1 MSKEPSFPSPSAR
14 VRRRRP
20 ALVSPPTTPVTTT
33 GHRPDPHPGHP
44 QAGRSARRAARSS
57 RAGARDGNRTGP
69 QNLRSFLLARP
80 CPSARRSCRP
90 RPTSALSSSRGIRY
104 ATGCAMVL
112 WVFGYG
118 SLIWN
123 LGFDF
128 DDKIL
133 GFIKGYNRTFNLACI
148 DHRGTAEHPA
158 RTCTLETDDEAIC
171 HGTSLQGESLS
182 KKQVEL
188 LQHEP
193 EVGYELQYKPDDK
206 YEFADFSVCV
216 FPHIQLNMDYGLDP
230 TIGKAIIQAA
240 EEVAEGKLDDH
251 FPLVIWQTS
260 SGTQSNMNANE
271 VIANRASEILGH
283 KGGQKYVHPNDHVN
297 RSQSSND
304 TFPTVMHIATVVE
317 IHSSVITGSE
327 VRIIDD
333 DMPLAQFAVA
343 FNGAS
348 WVDPDS
354 VALMVMQS
362 MLVHGTRVLVEE
374 STWGK
379 FTLFVLFFV
388 FTIMCSVYMP
398 DPHFPYSVTDHIFA
412 MLPCFT
418 VYNSELVQKAA
429 INDIAESVMSFNMNY
444 KDTSLFGVYA
454 VAKADCLDDLAFA
467 IMHEM
472 SKLSYRVTEED
483 VIRARNRLKSSIQ
496 LHLDGS
502 TAVVDDI
509 GRQLLT
515 YGRRISTPELFAR
528 IDAVDASTVKRVAN
542 RFIFD
547 QDVAI
552 AAMGL
557 IQGLPDYN
565 WFRRRTYMLRY

>member
-193 EVGYELQYKPDDK
+193 EVGYELQYKVP
-206 YEFADFSVCV
+206 F
-216 FPHIQLNMDYGLDP
+216 
-230 TIGKAIIQAA
+230 
-240 EEVAEGKLDDH
+240 
-251 FPLVIWQTS
+251 
-260 SGTQSNMNANE
+260 QS
-271 VIANRASEILGH
+271 
-283 KGGQKYVHPNDHVN
+283 
-297 RSQSSND
+297 
-304 TFPTVMHIATVVE
+304 
-317 IHSSVITGSE
+317 
-327 VRIIDD
+327 
-333 DMPLAQFAVA
+333 
-343 FNGAS
+343 
-348 WVDPDS
+348 
-354 VALMVMQS
+354 
-362 MLVHGTRVLVEE
+362 
-374 STWGK
+374 
-379 FTLFVLFFV
+379 
-388 FTIMCSVYMP
+388 
-398 DPHFPYSVTDHIFA
+398 
-412 MLPCFT
+412 LPCYIVNFPKQST
-418 VYNSELVQKAA
+418 CQAP
-429 INDIAESVMSFNMNY
+429 I
-444 KDTSLFGVYA
+444 
-454 VAKADCLDDLAFA
+454 C
-467 IMHEM
+467 H
-472 SKLSYRVTEED
+472 R
-483 VIRARNRLKSSIQ
+483 
-496 LHLDGS
+496 GS
-502 TAVVDDI
+502 H
-509 GRQLLT
+509 
-515 YGRRISTPELFAR
+515 
-528 IDAVDASTVKRVAN
+528 
-542 RFIFD
+542 
-547 QDVAI
+547 
-552 AAMGL
+552 
-557 IQGLPDYN
+557 
-565 WFRRRTYMLRY
+565 

>member
-1 MSKEPSFPSPSAR
+1 
-14 VRRRRP
+14 
-20 ALVSPPTTPVTTT
+20 
-33 GHRPDPHPGHP
+33 
-44 QAGRSARRAARSS
+44 
-57 RAGARDGNRTGP
+57 
-69 QNLRSFLLARP
+69 
-80 CPSARRSCRP
+80 
-90 RPTSALSSSRGIRY
+90 
-104 ATGCAMVL
+104 MVL

-133 GFIKGYNRTFNLACI
+133 GFIKGYNRTFNLVAHEMGIRVIIQCY
-148 DHRGTAEHPA
+148 RQGKGARSSPA
-158 RTCTLETDDEAIC
+158 WLKRMK
-171 HGTSLQGESLS
+171 SQKKV
-182 KKQVEL
+182 KKQMVAEASRKML
-188 LQHEP
+188 LILNFLFLVP
-193 EVGYELQYKPDDK
+193 V
-206 YEFADFSVCV
+206 
-216 FPHIQLNMDYGLDP
+216 NMDYGLDP

-317 IHSSVITGSE
+317 ILSSVY
-327 VRIIDD
+327 R
-333 DMPLAQFAVA
+333 
-343 FNGAS
+343 
-348 WVDPDS
+348 
-354 VALMVMQS
+354 
-362 MLVHGTRVLVEE
+362 
-374 STWGK
+374 
-379 FTLFVLFFV
+379 
-388 FTIMCSVYMP
+388 P

-444 KDTSLFGVYA
+444 KDTGLFGVYA

-483 VIRARNRLKSSIQ
+483 VIRARNQLKSSIQ

-509 GRQLLT
+509 GRQLLI
-515 YGRRISTPELFAR
+515 YGRRIPTPELFAR
-528 IDAVDASTVKRVAN
+528 IDDVDASTVKRVAN

-552 AAMGL
+552 AAMGP